1 MANIELLNPP
11 THARFVIG
19 SIWAVA
25 AAVLAC
31 TSARAQSPAVGA
43 PPPAGDM
50 PGVEFAFEE
59 RVTLAPA
66 VVLGNTA
73 LGHRQY
79 IPITG
84 GTVAGPK
91 LKGQVLPGGHDFQL
105 TYRGSNCT
113 QLSADYFLK
122 ADDGTVIHVFNE
134 GLVCPGGERPLF
146 HPKVEAPE
154 GAHGWLTRAT
164 FVATLEVENP
174 ANAVRIRFYQVKLNA
189 PPAR

>member
-1 MANIELLNPP
+1 MIGLAIALLTTASVSAQIPTDKSPP
-11 THARFVIG
+11 NKT
-19 SIWAVA
+19 
-25 AAVLAC
+25 
-31 TSARAQSPAVGA
+31 PAVGA
-43 PPPAGDM
+43 APPAADI

-79 IPITG
+79 IAITG

-105 TYRGSNCT
+105 TFRGSNCT

-146 HPKVEAPE
+146 HPKMEAPE
-154 GAHGWLTRAT
+154 GSAHDWLTRAT